1 LNVPEKARLDTLH
14 IACAVLNE
22 IDYILSWNFKH
33 IANVRTRGK
42 IRKAVDK
49 EYDGRFADYVKKLIE
64 DQKSTK
70 INKKRMKKTL
80 QLAH

>member
-1 LNVPEKARLDTLH
+1 MDDT
-14 IACAVLNE
+14 INE
-22 IDYILSWNFKH
+22 L
-33 IANVRTRGK
+33 RK

-70 INKKRMKKTL
+70 ISKKCMKKTL